1 MTQGFVPSGLV
12 KHSSRTVN
20 ECLIVLDRG
29 AGVVGLE
36 LGLVR
41 ASGARESNIKSVAN
55 RTVKSGAGYILVIDD
70 HAELCKLV
78 SS

>member
-41 ASGARESNIKSVAN
+41 ASGARESNIKSV
-55 RTVKSGAGYILVIDD
+55 RKPDRQIGGRVYPG
-70 HAELCKLV
+70 HR
-78 SS
+78 